1 MEIMQSFVS
10 AQLQKSKKKEYGL
23 HELSESH
30 NKTKWPQLLSGPRN
44 ILLFQSLNQEE
55 KKGGR

>member
-1 MEIMQSFVS
+1 MQSFVS
-10 AQLQKSKKKEYGL
+10 AQLQKGKKKKEYGL

-30 NKTKWPQLLSGPRN
+30 DKTKWPQLLSGPRN

>member
-30 NKTKWPQLLSGPRN
+30 DKTKWPHGPRN

>member
-1 MEIMQSFVS
+1 MQSFVS
-10 AQLQKSKKKEYGL
+10 AQLQKSKKQKYGL
-23 HELSESH
+23 HELSESQD
-30 NKTKWPQLLSGPRN
+30 KTKWPQLLSGPRN